1 MKVIYQY
8 HMSRTHVEINWPED
22 DTFAHP
28 PIRILLVGASVDQ
41 SVFCFAVLV
50 HKNGDK

>member
-8 HMSRTHVEINWPED
+8 HVSRTHVESNWPED
-22 DTFAHP
+22 EAFAHP
-28 PIRILLVGASVDQ
+28 PIRILLVGASVGW